1 MVLNVGR
8 ASYSLKTLYTPHNS
22 KVKCSTFA
30 QLCQPLEHV
39 GLCLGAQ
46 VEAFGSVWNIQ

>member
-8 ASYSLKTLYTPHNS
+8 ACYSLKTLYTLHNS

-30 QLCQPLEHV
+30 QLCEPLEHV
-39 GLCLGAQ
+39 GLCHGAQ
-46 VEAFGSVWNIQ
+46 VEYLESVWNI